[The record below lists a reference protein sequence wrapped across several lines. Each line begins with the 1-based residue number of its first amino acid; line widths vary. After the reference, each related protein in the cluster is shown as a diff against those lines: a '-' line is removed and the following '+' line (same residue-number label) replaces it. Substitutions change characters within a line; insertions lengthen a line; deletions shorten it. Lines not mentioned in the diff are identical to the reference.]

1 MVAGVAGRA
10 RLSQPH
16 RRQRHSACGILHADF
31 RLHPTIQHLRLQ
43 KKPHRSDGWRWIGE
57 REERT
62 PKVTDPPFAVA
73 CRVDLEVVLLR
84 AWRSHLTLCP
94 SLTWQGGTKGGKKI
108 VSLSLSRL
116 QKAPMWT
123 LTGCSCHAAT
133 YVSNGAQG
141 TVCRRT
147 PP

>member
-10 RLSQPH
+10 RLSLPH

-57 REERT
+57 REEHT

-84 AWRSHLTLCP
+84 ARWSHLTLCP
-94 SLTWQGGTKGGKKI
+94 SLTWQGGRKAEKNGFFVTFSF
-108 VSLSLSRL
+108 VSLDFHRWQLS
-116 QKAPMWT
+116 
-123 LTGCSCHAAT
+123 T

-141 TVCRRT
+141 TACRRT